1 MMTIEEVGR
10 FTTGNRTM
18 VLVRTKGGASVLDY
32 AEYKKLLRMYNRQ
45 KKTLGG
51 N

>member
-10 FTTGNRTM
+10 FTTGNRAM
-18 VLVRTKGGASVLDY
+18 VIVRTKGGVSVLDY
-32 AEYKKLLRMYNRQ
+32 AEYKKLLRTYEKQNRI
-45 KKTLGG
+45 GG